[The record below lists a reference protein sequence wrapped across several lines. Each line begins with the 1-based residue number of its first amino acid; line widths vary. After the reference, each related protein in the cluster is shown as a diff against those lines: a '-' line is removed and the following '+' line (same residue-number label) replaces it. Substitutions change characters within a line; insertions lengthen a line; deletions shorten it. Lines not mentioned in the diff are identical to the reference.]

1 MALISLRIVSVN
13 APHIPG
19 LHSESVGRNEG
30 VSEEGALLFFAF
42 RQTVPHPNGCKKD
55 VTRHSLPAHCAART
69 PQGNHRTPG
78 VPPRVA
84 QIHTA
89 HYVKEALINSP
100 FGRGATPATVCDW
113 GNDLRHGL
121 NRKTLTQSNVVG
133 FPARHPP
140 GEFQSQTVVLGAP
153 ARLFHSP
160 KFAPGKFIPEGEGLF
175 RDSLNLLTCIM
186 RQRLQHGDTTMKIA
200 KDLYARDFY
209 AWTQQSARLIR
220 EGRFGELDLEHLA
233 EEIESMGASERREL
247 INRLG
252 LLLAHLLKWH
262 HQPLYRGKSWE
273 LTIKEQRRRLK
284 RLLTDNP
291 SLKPYAETVLSDAF
305 GDAVLMAAKET
316 GLDESSFP
324 QSCPYSLEQA
334 LSSEFLPE

>member
-1 MALISLRIVSVN
+1 
-13 APHIPG
+13 
-19 LHSESVGRNEG
+19 
-30 VSEEGALLFFAF
+30 
-42 RQTVPHPNGCKKD
+42 
-55 VTRHSLPAHCAART
+55 
-69 PQGNHRTPG
+69 
-78 VPPRVA
+78 
-84 QIHTA
+84 
-89 HYVKEALINSP
+89 
-100 FGRGATPATVCDW
+100 
-113 GNDLRHGL
+113 
-121 NRKTLTQSNVVG
+121 
-133 FPARHPP
+133 
-140 GEFQSQTVVLGAP
+140 
-153 ARLFHSP
+153 
-160 KFAPGKFIPEGEGLF
+160 
-175 RDSLNLLTCIM
+175 
-186 RQRLQHGDTTMKIA
+186 MKIA

-262 HQPLYRGKSWE
+262 YQPLYRGKSWE

-324 QSCPYSLEQA
+324 QSCPYSLEQV

>member
-1 MALISLRIVSVN
+1 
-13 APHIPG
+13 
-19 LHSESVGRNEG
+19 
-30 VSEEGALLFFAF
+30 
-42 RQTVPHPNGCKKD
+42 
-55 VTRHSLPAHCAART
+55 
-69 PQGNHRTPG
+69 
-78 VPPRVA
+78 
-84 QIHTA
+84 
-89 HYVKEALINSP
+89 
-100 FGRGATPATVCDW
+100 
-113 GNDLRHGL
+113 
-121 NRKTLTQSNVVG
+121 
-133 FPARHPP
+133 
-140 GEFQSQTVVLGAP
+140 
-153 ARLFHSP
+153 
-160 KFAPGKFIPEGEGLF
+160 
-175 RDSLNLLTCIM
+175 
-186 RQRLQHGDTTMKIA
+186 MKIA

-262 HQPLYRGKSWE
+262 YQPLYRGKSWE